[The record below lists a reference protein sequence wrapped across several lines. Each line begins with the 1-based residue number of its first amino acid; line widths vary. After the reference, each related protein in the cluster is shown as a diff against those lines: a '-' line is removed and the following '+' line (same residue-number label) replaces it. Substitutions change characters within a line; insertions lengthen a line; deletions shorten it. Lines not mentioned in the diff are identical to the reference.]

1 MFSKLLSEAFATPVA
16 NPKLFL
22 IQRLKRSHAG
32 AQCISICQCSEAAFP
47 IFEFLESRNIPVYVD
62 EGETHETFEYDH
74 ASRKGYTSTVAGVS
88 RFEYDSIAYIAYKA
102 TWRTDWHFDTF
113 YHLVFDS
120 ENNAP
125 GTELSRTVYQW
136 ANSPKDEVWIYEDEN
151 WSKSA
156 SLYKSIRSSDWDSVV
171 LKDEFRE
178 GLRRDVES
186 FFNSRDAYASLDITW
201 KRGILLL
208 GPPGNGKTECIKALL
223 NEFKDVEALYVKS
236 FTTSDGPEKGVR
248 QIFDHARKHAPCIL
262 VVEDLDSMVT
272 RKVRSFFLNE
282 LDGLAKNEGI
292 LTIAT
297 TNHPERIDDSILNR
311 PSRFDVK
318 YNFTLPER
326 DIRKTFSLKWIKKVQ
341 ELGND
346 TGIDF
351 DDPERTANI
360 VADKTESWSFAFLKE
375 LFVSFMLRVAH
386 DKATGSK
393 KSINGST
400 VVGSETVLLDQADK
414 LASQI
419 IKAKDKEEKKKAKK
433 AATEDSDASDE
444 ES

>member
-1 MFSKLLSEAFATPVA
+1 MFSKLLSEAFGTPVSNA
-16 NPKLFL
+16 KLFL

-32 AQCISICQCSEAAFP
+32 AQCVSISQCSDAAFP
-47 IFEFLESRNIPVYVD
+47 IFEFLESKNISLYID
-62 EGETHETFEYDH
+62 EGETHETFDYDH

-88 RFEYDSIAYIAYKA
+88 RFEYESIEYIAYKA
-102 TWRTDWHFDTF
+102 TWQNEWQNEHF

-120 ENNAP
+120 QDNAP
-125 GTELSRTVYQW
+125 GKELARTVYQW

-156 SLYKSIRSSDWDSVV
+156 SLYKSIRSSDWDSIV

-178 GLRRDVES
+178 GLRRDVET
-186 FFNSRDAYASLDITW
+186 FFNSRDAYASLNITW

-208 GPPGNGKTECIKALL
+208 GPPGNGKTESIKALL
-223 NEFKDVEALYVKS
+223 NEFKNVEALYVKS
-236 FTTSDGPEKGVR
+236 FTTRYGPEMGVR
-248 QIFDHARKHAPCIL
+248 QIFTHARKHVPCIL
-262 VVEDLDSMVT
+262 VIEDLDSMVT

-297 TNHPERIDDSILNR
+297 TNHPERIDDAILNR

-318 YNFTLPER
+318 YDFTLPES
-326 DIRKTFSLKWIKKVQ
+326 DIRKIFALKWIKKVQ

-351 DDPERTANI
+351 DDPERTANL

-393 KSINGST
+393 KIVNGSA
-400 VVGSETVLLDQADK
+400 VVSSETVLLDQADK

-419 IKAKDKEEKKKAKK
+419 IKAKDKEDKKKAKK